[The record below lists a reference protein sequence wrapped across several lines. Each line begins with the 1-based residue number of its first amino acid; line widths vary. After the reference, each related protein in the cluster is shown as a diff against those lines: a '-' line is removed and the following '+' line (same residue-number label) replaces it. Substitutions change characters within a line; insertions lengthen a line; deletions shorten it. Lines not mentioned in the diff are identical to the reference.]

1 MATIGPRVGRC
12 IQLAKRRRPVKKVLP
27 ILALALTT
35 TAFLATAVQADE
47 VANSTASEALSFV
60 LEPTDQTPIAQTGNC
75 WFQCDNGF
83 SAEGWE
89 DSCQSCLNIAA
100 ANCNQQGTY
109 GGWMSYVGSPSCSY
123 FW

>member
-1 MATIGPRVGRC
+1 M
-12 IQLAKRRRPVKKVLP
+12 KKVLP
-27 ILALALTT
+27 ILALALTVT
-35 TAFLATAVQADE
+35 TWFATAAQAEEATNPAAPE
-47 VANSTASEALSFV
+47 VLSLV
-60 LEPTDQTPIAQTGNC
+60 LEPSNQTPIAQTGNC
-75 WFQCDNGF
+75 QFQCDNGF
-83 SAEGWE
+83 SAQGWE